1 MEQPKAYANRKKV
14 EDRPEGDFYAT
25 PRSLM
30 WVAESLFKDVFWISM
45 PILDPCCG
53 NGVMGQELSKMGFR
67 VDENDLYKRDGV
79 DYLEGEWNQRQVVM
93 NPPFSQWDA
102 FVEKAKSHASKVMA
116 IGRLNY
122 LSTQSRYQSDIWTHL
137 KSVNVFTRYVDYQ
150 TPERDDGCFC
160 VGAMATGWF
169 VWDMFYDGC
178 PMLSFLDVQKYATL
192 GNFKKKK

>member
-1 MEQPKAYANRKKV
+1 MTEGKAYANRKKA

-30 WVAESLFKDVFWISM
+30 WVAKDLFEREFSKKAK
-45 PILDPCCG
+45 ILDPCCG
-53 NGVMGQELSKMGFR
+53 NGVMGQELSKFGFK
-67 VDENDLYKRDGV
+67 VSENDLYHDGV
-79 DYLEGEWNQRQVVM
+79 DYLSQFWYEPQVVM

-102 FVEKAKSHASKVMA
+102 FVDKAKGHASRIFV

-122 LSTQSRYQSDIWTHL
+122 LSTQSRYESGIWTHL
-137 KSVNVFTRYVDYQ
+137 KSVHPFTRYVDYQ

-169 VWDMFYDGC
+169 VWDMEYVGL
-178 PMLSFLDVQKYATL
+178 PTVSMLDVQQWATL
-192 GNFKKKK
+192 GNFKKK